1 MLKNYSCFFVVFAV
15 FTVVL
20 RSFPHFLV
28 LKRLF
33 FYYNFS
39 MDSKDFRDY
48 MHYVAEISR
57 LQCRIDTLTK
67 ELAALEA
74 SGAYVSDTVSRG
86 RKGGKSLGT
95 VQIGGFPEKAHA
107 EKKSQLLA
115 ARLRSETLLAQV
127 HAQADAVSEYFDGI
141 ENIEVRQIL
150 YYRYFTPGAPL
161 SWLQVANK
169 MNKLYK
175 GPVFSA
181 DNCRMI
187 INRYLRTHK

>member
-1 MLKNYSCFFVVFAV
+1 
-15 FTVVL
+15 
-20 RSFPHFLV
+20 
-28 LKRLF
+28 
-33 FYYNFS
+33 
-39 MDSKDFRDY
+39 MDNKDFKDY
-48 MHYVAEISR
+48 MCYIAEISR

-67 ELAALEA
+67 ELAALES
-74 SGAYVSDTVSRG
+74 SGAYVADTVSRG
-86 RKGGKSLGT
+86 HKGRKTLGT
-95 VQIGGFPEKAHA
+95 VKIGGYPEKAHS

-115 ARLRSETLLAQV
+115 ARLRSETLLSHV
-127 HAQADAVSEYFDGI
+127 KAQAAAVSEYFDAI

-150 YYRYFTPGAPL
+150 YCRYFTPGAPL

-169 MNKLYK
+169 MNELYK